1 MDPRDT
7 PHGLG
12 KALEGRPVKRIVLT
26 EDSAELVAK
35 LVTEQPGPTAAML
48 DFFAEEPDLVWTI
61 EVAPPCEGSRGASPQ
76 PSRT

>member
-1 MDPRDT
+1 MSR
-7 PHGLG
+7 
-12 KALEGRPVKRIVLT
+12 VVLT

-48 DFFAEEPDLVWTI
+48 DLFAEEPDFVWVT
-61 EVAPPCEGSRGASPQ
+61 EVSPPCEESRRVFPQ